1 MATVSPFKAWHPS
14 PEKVQRVSSVPYD
27 VLDTQEAREIAEGN
41 EECFLHV
48 THPEIDL
55 PESTSTYDDSVY
67 KKGAENLQ
75 AFKRS
80 SLLKQDE
87 LPSLY
92 IYQLEWNG
100 HSQTGIFGCVSVDE
114 YREDIILKH
123 ELTRPAKEKDRTRHI
138 LAQQAHAEP
147 VILTYKDH
155 SKVNDLITKESQARQ
170 PYFDF
175 TADDGVQHKL
185 WEVEN
190 TDLLV
195 QACSLLNNLYIA
207 DGHHRCKSALNAAG
221 KMREQTTDYSGK
233 EAFNYF
239 PAVIFPMSEMNI
251 LAYNRIIHHIPAD
264 FQEQLAQNFNLR
276 PNADPTP
283 AHKGEVC
290 LYLNKQ
296 WISFTLPAEPQD
308 PSAVEK
314 LDVYR
319 LQKYLLEPLLDI
331 KDPRRDE
338 NISFVGG
345 IHGTQKLKEWVDSG
359 KAQLAVSMYPTS
371 IQELVEVSDEKG
383 LMPPKSTW
391 FEPKLRSG
399 LLVHTF

>member
-1 MATVSPFKAWHPS
+1 MAIVSPFKAWHPS
-14 PEKVQRVSSVPYD
+14 PEKVQRVSTVPYD
-27 VLDTQEAREIAEGN
+27 VLDIQEAREIAEGN
-41 EECFLHV
+41 TECFLHV

-55 PESTSTYDDSVY
+55 PESTPAYDDSVY
-67 KKGAENLQ
+67 QKGAENLQ
-75 AFKRS
+75 LFKRS
-80 SLLKQDE
+80 SLLKQEE

-92 IYQLEWNG
+92 IYQLQWND

-155 SKVNDLITKESQARQ
+155 PKVNDLIAGEWQNRQ

-175 TADDGVQHKL
+175 TADDGVKHKL
-185 WEVEN
+185 WKVEN

-207 DGHHRCKSALNAAG
+207 DGHHRCKSALNAA
-221 KMREQTTDYSGK
+221 EQIQKQTADYSGNK
-233 EAFNYF
+233 AFNYF

-251 LAYNRIIHHIPAD
+251 LAYNRVIHHIPDD
-264 FQEQLAQNFNLR
+264 FQQQLAQNFDLNR
-276 PNADPTP
+276 NTDPAP
-283 AHKGEVC
+283 ARKGDVC

-296 WISFTLPAEPQD
+296 WLSLTLPEPQN
-308 PSAVEK
+308 PSVVEK

-331 KDPRRDE
+331 KDPRRNE

-345 IHGTQKLKEWVDSG
+345 IQGTHRLEKEVDHG

-371 IQELVEVSDEKG
+371 IEELVKVSDEKG